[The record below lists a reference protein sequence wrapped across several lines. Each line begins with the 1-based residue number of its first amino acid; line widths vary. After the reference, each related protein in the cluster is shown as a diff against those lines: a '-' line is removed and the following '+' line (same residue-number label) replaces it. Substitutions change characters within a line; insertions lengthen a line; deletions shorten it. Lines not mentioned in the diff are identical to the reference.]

1 MGCFWIVLALD
12 HGDGE
17 DTALRVLHA
26 VSVVVVR
33 MLCGYTDPRGVGA
46 VGEARSTLR
55 QWP

>member
-46 VGEARSTLR
+46 VGEACSTLR